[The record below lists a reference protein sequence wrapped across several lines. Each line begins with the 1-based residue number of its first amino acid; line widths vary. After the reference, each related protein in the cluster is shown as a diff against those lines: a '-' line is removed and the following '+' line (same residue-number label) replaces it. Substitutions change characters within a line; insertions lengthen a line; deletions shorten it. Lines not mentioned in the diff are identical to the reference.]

1 MHSYQRIL
9 LKLYFVFGVVFFIP
23 INSRDKYYS
32 YEFPYDLVLNANL
45 FLIITVLLILF
56 SLKTILKQKQY
67 FGLLFFSVFCVSWNL
82 ILSNYGSSV
91 DYQYF
96 GFILLLYPLA
106 KKFNKEDIR
115 FITYSIILILFLYF
129 SLYVFNLIFQIDF
142 IPIKNIRHELLTNEY
157 GKLRFNFPFT
167 FGQSNA
173 AGSILFTLF
182 VLTDQLSRKIL
193 KDKVILLICFSLV
206 LLSQSV
212 TSLFLCLT
220 YLAIKYSYLL
230 FKKKYLIYI
239 ILTLVIS
246 SAYIF
251 NFILDKLT
259 SNLSSFLV
267 KLNRFFTFFKN
278 PTNFIFGNNA
288 FNSEPFYVESSFLD
302 FWLNFGALGALLLLL
317 MFVYL
322 INKSPKS
329 HYFIWLLI
337 FSITILQNSSLLLP
351 NLFLIFLISNI
362 LILKKQEV

>member
-1 MHSYQRIL
+1 MPSYQRIL
-9 LKLYFVFGVVFFIP
+9 LKLYFIFGIVFFIP
-23 INSRDKYYS
+23 INSKDRYYS
-32 YEFPYDLVLNANL
+32 YEFPYDLVLNINL

-56 SLKTILKQKQY
+56 SLKTVLKQKKY

-106 KKFNKEDIR
+106 NKFNTEDIR
-115 FITYSIILILFLYF
+115 FITYSIILILFFYF
-129 SLYVFNLIFQIDF
+129 LSYVISLIFQIDF
-142 IPIKNIRHELLTNEY
+142 IPIKNIRHEYLTNEF
-157 GKLRFNFPFT
+157 GKLRFSFPFT

-182 VLTDQLSRKIL
+182 ILTDQLSRKIV
-193 KDKVILLICFSLV
+193 KDKVILLICFVLV
-206 LLSQSV
+206 LISQSV

-251 NFILDKLT
+251 NFILYKLT
-259 SNLSSFLV
+259 SNLSSLLV
-267 KLNRFFTFFKN
+267 KLNRFFTFFKS

-322 INKSPKS
+322 MNKSPKS
-329 HYFIWLLI
+329 HYFVWLLI
-337 FSITILQNSSLLLP
+337 LSITLLQNSSLLLP
-351 NLFLIFLISNI
+351 NLFLFFLLSNI
-362 LILKKQEV
+362 SIFKKQGV